1 MYKLGTLQQFE
12 IEDLAAKKAAGL
24 TQDEIKKCNLLSKEQ
39 NSNNSDQYL
48 WESKDGDIEDPFNIL
63 AVWSKYIKGHKTIK
77 YYIAHNGSI
86 TFGRVAPGTEIKFG
100 RDINSIEI
108 FDTEEQFLNR
118 CNELSIDLMVSYTD
132 MEKGYENNNR
142 SILGDL

>member
-1 MYKLGTLQQFE
+1 MYKLGTLDQFN

-24 TQDEIKKCNLLSKEQ
+24 TQDEINKGNLLSKEQ

-63 AVWSKYIKGHKTIK
+63 AVWSKYIKGHKNVK

-86 TFGRVAPGTEIKFG
+86 TFGKVAVGTEIKFG
-100 RDINSIEI
+100 RDINFIEI
-108 FDTEEQFLNR
+108 FDNEDEFLARTEE
-118 CNELSIDLMVSYTD
+118 
-132 MEKGYENNNR
+132 
-142 SILGDL
+142 LGIIVEGGV